1 METLRILSTNYSGQS
16 ANITFS
22 PATGG
27 TQVISGITIPYDF
40 TDDFVFGDY
49 SVFFPS
55 FNNTCP
61 LNVPVPPPS
70 ISPTGITEFENVI
83 LTGNSVVQGASFIW
97 TLTDFYD
104 TTDTLVSSYT
114 GNPLTEGYF
123 TSTGDTNVR
132 LDVVLGDYTG
142 TTTDFVVNELQLRP
156 IIFASGENTQN
167 AQYSYDGIS
176 WSSTTL
182 TNSGNWNG
190 GIIKN
195 NVIVVTNSA
204 RNIQTNKVNVSEN
217 AINWSGVSIASDARF
232 NQLVYS
238 EFLGNIIISSSSEAT
253 NDGFYTTNGVNW
265 SGFTYP
271 TTATRALLS
280 DELNN
285 QVIIATGYLSG
296 FGLRKSNDLVN
307 WTILET
313 GTRYEACL
321 WNETLGISVFFD
333 TASGGKIT
341 NDATNLTG
349 ITTNLGGTL
358 TNASASYRKSDGRMM
373 VVSYQTDVARVSDD
387 GINWSA
393 STLPSGYG
401 GYIGLDYSEETNQF
415 VVVSRDGT
423 PMTSP
428 DGFTWTIR
436 TGASSFDCRNVAT
449 GLII

>member
-1 METLRILSTNYSGQS
+1 MPFIRPEDQIKQLLIYYPRFRKRRDIEP
-16 ANITFS
+16 S
-22 PATGG
+22 P
-27 TQVISGITIPYDF
+27 P
-40 TDDFVFGDY
+40 
-49 SVFFPS
+49 
-55 FNNTCP
+55 
-61 LNVPVPPPS
+61 PVPPPS
-70 ISPTGITEFENVI
+70 ISPTGITEFENVF
-83 LTGNSVVQGASFIW
+83 LSGNSVVQGASFIW

-142 TTTDFVVNELQLRP
+142 TTTDFVVNERQLRP
-156 IIFASGENTQN
+156 IIFASGENTQT
-167 AQYSYDGIS
+167 AQYSYDGLS

-182 TNSGNWNG
+182 TNSGNWEAVM
-190 GIIKN
+190 IKN
-195 NVIVVTNSA
+195 NVIVVGNSA
-204 RNIQTNKVNVSEN
+204 RNIQNNKVNVSEN
-217 AINWSGVSIASDARF
+217 AINWSGVSIASNARF
-232 NQLVYS
+232 TCFAYS
-238 EFLGNIIISSSSEAT
+238 EFLGDIIIASSFETT
-253 NDGFYTTNGVNW
+253 NNGFYTTNGVNW

-271 TTATRALLS
+271 TTSTLCLLS

-285 QVIIATGYLSG
+285 EVIIATGYFSG
-296 FGLRKSNDLVN
+296 FSIRKTNDLIN
-307 WTILET
+307 WTTLET

-321 WNETLGISVFFD
+321 SNETLGISIFID
-333 TASGGKIT
+333 GSGGGKIT

-358 TNASASYRKSDGRMM
+358 KSSSISYRKSDGRMII
-373 VVSYQTDVARVSDD
+373 VTFETDEARVSDD

-401 GYIGLDYSEETNQF
+401 GYIGVNYSEETNQF

-436 TGASSFDCRNVAT
+436 TGAASFDCRNVSS